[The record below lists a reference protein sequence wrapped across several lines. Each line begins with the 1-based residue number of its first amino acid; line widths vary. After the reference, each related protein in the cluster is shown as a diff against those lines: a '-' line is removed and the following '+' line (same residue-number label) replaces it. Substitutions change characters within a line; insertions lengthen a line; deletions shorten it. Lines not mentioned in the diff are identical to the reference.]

1 MTAALR
7 SLCQQ
12 REKGYRLS
20 PDAVY
25 ALQFIVTTPLE
36 RLFTFRVSE
45 QIEKE
50 LSEFMTHYYEHY
62 LHHTF
67 QSLAFL
73 ESLPY

>member
-1 MTAALR
+1 M
-7 SLCQQ
+7 SEQ

-25 ALQFIVTTPLE
+25 ALQFILTTPLE
-36 RLFTFRVSE
+36 RLFTFRVSK